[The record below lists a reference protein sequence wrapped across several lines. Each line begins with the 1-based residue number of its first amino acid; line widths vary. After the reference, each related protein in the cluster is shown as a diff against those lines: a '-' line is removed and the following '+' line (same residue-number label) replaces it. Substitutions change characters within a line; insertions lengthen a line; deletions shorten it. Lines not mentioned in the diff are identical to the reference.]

1 MQRQWLSKEVAARRA
16 KANGCQR
23 KSQRDV
29 LSITRRSHLT
39 ITTLQQ
45 QHLLAFPWIDGIADY
60 NIDYVRVKEKKKKV
74 TFIIVNNYNN
84 NNNTVMAKITRK
96 MLINYIVARDVG
108 VVGAE

>member
-1 MQRQWLSKEVAARRA
+1 MVMKFLVFHSTKILIFHWFFFLHQRIGVCMQRQWLSKELAARRV

-45 QHLLAFPWIDGIADY
+45 QHLLAFP
-60 NIDYVRVKEKKKKV
+60 
-74 TFIIVNNYNN
+74 
-84 NNNTVMAKITRK
+84 
-96 MLINYIVARDVG
+96 
-108 VVGAE
+108 

>member
-45 QHLLAFPWIDGIADY
+45 QHLLAFP
-60 NIDYVRVKEKKKKV
+60 
-74 TFIIVNNYNN
+74 
-84 NNNTVMAKITRK
+84 
-96 MLINYIVARDVG
+96 
-108 VVGAE
+108 